1 MIVKMM
7 KVSVVTEFSRQ
18 AETLAAL
25 RKVGVLHPEL
35 SRGSSAELQELLSRR
50 ERLEGALR
58 LLPETN
64 GLPEP
69 GRVEI
74 DSALE
79 AADEG
84 LELGA
89 RIRSAAESRTE
100 LQREEE
106 RLAPWGEFDPGAVRE
121 LAERGVRILLY
132 EAPIEAFER
141 VAAER
146 TVFIVQRTKTAVKF
160 ALVLMPGEEKP
171 ALQEAGLP
179 KRGLEELRGLI
190 AERSA
195 ELERLRRTL
204 TERSVHRRT
213 LEKARAMLD
222 GEIEFERVRVSMGE
236 EERLSYL
243 TGYVPFDRVGK
254 LEAAAEKNG
263 WAVLVRDPDP
273 DDPVPTLVKSP
284 KPVGII
290 RPVFGLLGTVPGY
303 REYDISFFFLVF
315 FTVFFAMII
324 GDGAY
329 GLLLVLTVTGLMLS
343 NRKKKKPIPQALS
356 LMLVL
361 GAATTIW
368 GAITGTWFGSQ
379 AIAETAPFRFFVI
392 DELYSF
398 DARSSYTVRLLCFVL
413 GTIHLSIAHIWN
425 FITQVRQR
433 PRLPAFTQLAWLSM
447 VLGLFFFVL
456 NLVLD
461 PVRFPIPAFSLA
473 MVAGGFVGVLLFSNQ
488 DGTGFFK
495 GALKGLADFLPT
507 FLSGISAFA
516 DIISYIRLFA
526 VGLAS
531 VEIAKSFNT
540 MAASL
545 GEGVVGLIGGA
556 VILFVGHALN
566 IAMAALSVIVHGV
579 RLNMLEFSGHLGMEW
594 SGNEYAPFAEPEAE
608 KAASGA

>member
-1 MIVKMM
+1 MILKMM
-7 KVSVVTEFSRQ
+7 KVSVVTEASRQ
-18 AETLAAL
+18 TGTLAAL

-35 SRGSSAELQELLSRR
+35 TRGSSAELQELFSRR

-74 DSALE
+74 ASVLE
-79 AADEG
+79 AADEV

-89 RIRSAAESRTE
+89 RIRSVTEERTE
-100 LQREEE
+100 LAREEE
-106 RLAPWGEFDPGAVRE
+106 RLVPWGEFDPEAVRE
-121 LAERGVRILLY
+121 MAGRGIHIALY
-132 EAPIEAFER
+132 ETPVETFESI
-141 VAAER
+141 AAER
-146 TVFIVQRTKTAVKF
+146 TVFLVQRTKTAVKF
-160 ALVLMPGEEKP
+160 VAVFLPGEEKP
-171 ALQEAGLP
+171 ALPEIVLP
-179 KRGLEELRGLI
+179 KRGLEELRRLI
-190 AERSA
+190 AERTA
-195 ELERLRRTL
+195 ELERLSRTL
-204 TERSVHRRT
+204 SERAVHRHAF
-213 LEKARAMLD
+213 EKARAKLD
-222 GEIEFERVRVSMGE
+222 GEIEFERVRTSMGHD
-236 EERLSYL
+236 ERLVHL
-243 TGYVPFDRVGK
+243 TGYTPFDRVEK
-254 LEAAAEKNG
+254 LEAAAEKHG
-263 WAVLVRDPDP
+263 WALLVRDPDP
-273 DDPVPTLVKSP
+273 DDPVPTLVKNP

-329 GLLLVLTVTGLMLS
+329 GLLLVLTVTGLMVS
-343 NRKKKKPIPQALS
+343 NRRKKKPIPPALT

-361 GAATTIW
+361 GAATTVW
-368 GAITGTWFGSQ
+368 GAMTGTWFGSQ

-392 DELYSF
+392 GELYSF
-398 DARSSYTVRLLCFVL
+398 DPRSSYTVRLLCFVL

-425 FITQVRQR
+425 FITQVRHR
-433 PRLPAFTQLAWLSM
+433 PRLPAFAQLGWLSM

-461 PVRFPIPAFSLA
+461 PVRFPIPPFSLA
-473 MVAGGFVGVLLFSNQ
+473 MVGGGFVAVLLFSNQ
-488 DGTGFFK
+488 DGSGFLK
-495 GALKGLADFLPT
+495 GAVAGLAGFLPT

-545 GEGVVGLIGGA
+545 GEGVIGIVGGA
-556 VILFVGHALN
+556 VILLVGHALN

-594 SGNEYAPFAEPEAE
+594 SGNEYAPFAEPETG
-608 KAASGA
+608 KAASGS